1 MVYIFLADGFEEME
15 AIVPRD
21 ILKRGGVE
29 VLTVGVTGDLVTS
42 AYGLQIKTDITIESV
57 NINDIEGIV
66 LPGGMPGTLNL
77 KNNQKLLEIVKY
89 SFEKR
94 LLIGA
99 ICAAPSILGDMNILK
114 NKSACCYPG
123 FEKELI
129 GANILNESVAID
141 QNIITS
147 RGPGTAIHFGFAL
160 LSYLKG
166 EDILKNVKNE
176 MIYKG

>member
-42 AYGLQIKTDITIESV
+42 AYGLKIKTDVTIESV
-57 NINDIEGIV
+57 DIDDIEGIV

-129 GANILNESVAID
+129 GANILNESVTID

>member
-1 MVYIFLADGFEEME
+1 MVYIFLDDGFEEIE

-42 AYGLQIKTDITIESV
+42 AYGLKIKTDVTIESV
-57 NINDIEGIV
+57 DIDDIEGIV

-129 GANILNESVAID
+129 GANILNESVTID

>member
-42 AYGLQIKTDITIESV
+42 AYGLKIKTDVTIESV
-57 NINDIEGIV
+57 DIDDIEGIV

-99 ICAAPSILGDMNILK
+99 ICAAPSILGNMNILK

-129 GANILNESVAID
+129 GANILNESVTID

-166 EDILKNVKNE
+166 EDTLKNVKNE